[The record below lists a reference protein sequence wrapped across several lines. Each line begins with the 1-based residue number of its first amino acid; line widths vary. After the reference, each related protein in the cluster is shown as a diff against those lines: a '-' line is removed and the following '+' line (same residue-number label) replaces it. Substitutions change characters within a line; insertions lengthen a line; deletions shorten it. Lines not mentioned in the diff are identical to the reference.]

1 MLLENY
7 LEKNVGAN
15 CVDLRI
21 SEVFKIGKRDIV
33 DWENKKLPDYKK
45 ISIDKK
51 PYILKPNEYI
61 LVRTMEKVNMPRNY
75 VGFLFI
81 RTTAFRLGLE
91 VLCTKIDAGYEGE
104 LVVGLKNI
112 GKNKIAV
119 RKGMSVLTLMV
130 SDLKG
135 STISYISKYMGGK
148 VI

>member
-1 MLLENY
+1 M
-7 LEKNVGAN
+7 
-15 CVDLRI
+15 
-21 SEVFKIGKRDIV
+21 

-51 PYILKPNEYI
+51 PYILKPDEYI

-75 VGFLFI
+75 IGFLFI

-135 STISYISKYMGGK
+135 RTISYISKYMGGK